1 MDETLKFSRQ
11 ATATEAEGVRFELTR
26 PFGLP
31 VFKTG
36 AINRS
41 ATPPGKVRSPGLCH
55 RSSFQ
60 QGGLGGSSSPL
71 LDVKGWRRSRIY
83 FGIALGAAGFTKDS
97 ST

>member
-1 MDETLKFSRQ
+1 MPNCYAFCCILHKLLIIKL
-11 ATATEAEGVRFELTR
+11 AEGVRFELTR

-55 RSSFQ
+55 RSSFE

-71 LDVKGWRRSRIY
+71 LDVKRWRRSRIY
-83 FGIALGAAGFTKDS
+83 FGIARGAAG